1 MSKIDIQNFEENM
14 EPDEEVSLGQMSDDE
29 DDDGIAIGS
38 ITATTLAALS
48 LHDSQRPRSAL
59 SGPRRVPGVS
69 RRKRTCST
77 SASIST
83 ERETILRT
91 SNRTIYTAGRPPW
104 YNEEGQLM
112 DAFVIGVCGGSASGK
127 TTVAKKI
134 IKSLNIDWVTL
145 LSMDSFYKV
154 LSEEQHQSAA
164 KNEYNFDHP
173 DAFDFAL
180 LVKTLKRLKAGKRV
194 EVPIYNFV
202 THRRESKTTSMYGRW
217 TVNCFRKPKSQLM
230 LFLQMYFSGAN
241 VLIFEGIL
249 AFHHQEVLDLL
260 DLKVFVDTDP
270 DIRLCRRYRF
280 IYLRKYV
287 KNM

>member
-217 TVNCFRKPKSQLM
+217 AFLQKKSSIVAHIS
-230 LFLQMYFSGAN
+230 LQMYFLGAN